1 MEKSKIK
8 NGTHFA
14 FPDPLGTS
22 AKEATD
28 GKHTDGCPLIIQLF
42 LCWYRKPIVGGSN
55 GGRDNIRMQWHF
67 NYTYHNSNV
76 LFCGELFGE
85 LS

>member
-1 MEKSKIK
+1 MC
-8 NGTHFA
+8 FA
-14 FPDPLGTS
+14 FLNPLGTS
-22 AKEATD
+22 AEESAD
-28 GKHTDGCPLIIQLF
+28 GNSQMEGNLLIIQLF
-42 LCWYRKPIVGGSN
+42 LCWYGKPIVGGSN
-55 GGRDNIRMQWHF
+55 RGRDNIRMHWHF